1 MDEHERRLLLGR
13 IEREGATVGH
23 SIPQTVSLGDDEFAL
38 QDFVFETKRQD
49 IVTQER
55 RDKVEKVRRTLR
67 RARNNRITRIEEGDL
82 SRKEGEA
89 IVDEVIGIDRA
100 LSALEDLSDDADVE
114 TKIKRQEVADKR
126 RWMNFIEDALDS
138 DGN

>member
-49 IVTQER
+49 RVTQER
-55 RDKVEKVRRTLR
+55 RDEVDKVRKTLR

-82 SRKEGEA
+82 SREEGEA

-114 TKIKRQEVADKR
+114 TEIKRQEVADKR